1 MSNTKLVFKEDVLI
15 IKTLVGVVSLACG
28 IIVLITGSLYGFILC
43 GLSFFYLYLD
53 GSEIDFETNKYRTF
67 TEVFGIRYGKWK
79 ELPEIDY
86 VSVFSTT
93 ESVIV
98 RSRSAE
104 AKVRTNVV
112 VVNLFYHG
120 NHRIKAYTAKKKEK
134 AFQIAKQI
142 AEILKIDIL
151 DATEA
156 ESKWI

>member
-1 MSNTKLVFKEDVLI
+1 MSDTKIVFKEDVLI
-15 IKTLVGVVSLACG
+15 IKTLLGMVALACG
-28 IIVLITGSLYGFILC
+28 IVLLITGFLYGFILC
-43 GLSFFYLYLD
+43 GLSFFYLYTD
-53 GSEIDFETNKYRTF
+53 GSEIDFEANKYRTF

-93 ESVIV
+93 ESVMV

-104 AKVRTNVV
+104 ARVRSNVII
-112 VVNLFYHG
+112 VNLFYNG

-156 ESKWI
+156 ESKWL

>member
-1 MSNTKLVFKEDVLI
+1 MNDTKIVFKEGVLI
-15 IKTLVGVVSLACG
+15 IKTLLGVVALACG
-28 IIVLITGSLYGFILC
+28 IILIFSGVLYGLILC
-43 GLSFFYLYLD
+43 GLSFFYLYTD
-53 GSEIDFETNKYRTF
+53 GSEIDFEANKYRTF

-79 ELPEIDY
+79 DLPEIDY

-104 AKVRTNVV
+104 AKVKTNVI
-112 VVNLFYHG
+112 VVNLFYNG

-142 AEILKIDIL
+142 AELLKIDIL

-156 ESKWI
+156 ESKWL